1 MDNLCFPSYE
11 MHIPTGNSSNKR
23 QQRQT
28 HCTMKVI
35 TVQKGD
41 R

>member
-23 QQRQT
+23 QT
-28 HCTMKVI
+28 HCTMKLI